1 MGIIL
6 VVCIAIIILILW
18 LIRRIRSRQTQKPNL
33 QEHVYEDIPNVLIS
47 AAEVKMDP
55 NVCYSRGKQTEPD
68 YAEINN
74 IVKPKS
80 CGECVQQSDKDY
92 NIMVSKVALVRLNT
106 YTE

>member
-1 MGIIL
+1 M
-6 VVCIAIIILILW
+6 W
-18 LIRRIRSRQTQKPNL
+18 LIHRSRQTRKPHP
-33 QEHVYEDIPNVLIS
+33 QEHVYDDIPDVLS

-55 NVCYSRGKQTEPD
+55 NVCYSKGKQTEPD

-74 IVKPKS
+74 IVTPKS
-80 CGECVQQSDKDY
+80 CGESTQQSDKDY

>member
-18 LIRRIRSRQTQKPNL
+18 LICRSKQTRKPHL
-33 QEHVYEDIPNVLIS
+33 QDHVYEDIPDVLS

-55 NVCYSRGKQTEPD
+55 NVCYSRGKLTEPD

-74 IVKPKS
+74 IVKPNS
-80 CGECVQQSDKDY
+80 CGECTQQSDKDY